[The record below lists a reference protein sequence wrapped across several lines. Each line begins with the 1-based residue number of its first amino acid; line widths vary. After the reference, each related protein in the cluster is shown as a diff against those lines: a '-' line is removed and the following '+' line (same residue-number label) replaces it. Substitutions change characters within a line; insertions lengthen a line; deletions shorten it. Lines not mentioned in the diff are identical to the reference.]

1 MRTIQK
7 AHDAALDDGVVLV
20 KRCGY
25 FFLNWSS
32 RSHVNSG
39 PLLEF
44 HRTLTNGIRLRFNR
58 LTSRPTIST
67 GSSTKWSLSSKL
79 SLKPTN
85 VCNRESNNSKENTD
99 DSLTQQPKTVV
110 SPFMVDKD
118 WRENFFHPA
127 NHVRI
132 EEPKKARE
140 NIDAPI
146 IEDWVSDDEEEVMSI
161 PKVEKKAEIPIAT
174 KKESV

>member
-44 HRTLTNGIRLRFNR
+44 HRTLTNGIQLRFNR
-58 LTSRPTIST
+58 LTSPCIIVVGFGGEVVIGCVYGGGGGRIHDD
-67 GSSTKWSLSSKL
+67 SSCNEDFMENSSLIEVK
-79 SLKPTN
+79 
-85 VCNRESNNSKENTD
+85 RFNSKPYLIGLMD
-99 DSLTQQPKTVV
+99 HLR
-110 SPFMVDKD
+110 F
-118 WRENFFHPA
+118 
-127 NHVRI
+127 
-132 EEPKKARE
+132 
-140 NIDAPI
+140 
-146 IEDWVSDDEEEVMSI
+146 
-161 PKVEKKAEIPIAT
+161 
-174 KKESV
+174 